1 MVDAFT
7 TLVERWV
14 SQDAA
19 RVNAAQAATRLHHR
33 RRELDDVNRYLS
45 AHPDAASHR
54 GEYDARNPSQGPR
67 NSP

>member
-1 MVDAFT
+1 MHTIDPSVFPVVGAIT

-33 RRELDDVNRYLS
+33 RRELDDVTRSSLPETCS
-45 AHPDAASHR
+45 
-54 GEYDARNPSQGPR
+54 
-67 NSP
+67 